1 MSIVHVLVLRKIG
14 VHDIF
19 WIKGQ
24 CKIISKKFEFPG
36 AWPKMQLRSARS
48 QKFAGQGHF
57 RLKWSILHVLPD
69 QKPTCQIQH
78 KLQTKN
84 IESILERGFCFVSII
99 TNLPDFQFIAVFL
112 NGGWAVLDTLGLLID
127 WFIHL
132 KNWS

>member
-1 MSIVHVLVLRKIG
+1 MVLRKISVHVLVLRKMGFIVLVLRKIS

-19 WIKGQ
+19 WIKGH
-24 CKIISKKFEFPG
+24 CKIISKIIFTKNLTFPG

-57 RLKWSILHVLPD
+57 GLKWSILHVLPD
-69 QKPTCQIQH
+69 QKPSCQIQH

-99 TNLPDFQFIAVFL
+99 LDLPDFSVQSGFSL
-112 NGGWAVLDTLGLLID
+112 
-127 WFIHL
+127 
-132 KNWS
+132 